1 MTGEP
6 VATVEAV
13 RVLLAAAVGLGWVTL
28 DEPTVMAVATG
39 VAVLISVGGSV
50 WARARV
56 TPLAKRWLDRDV
68 SAPPPQ

>member
-50 WARARV
+50 WARAQV
-56 TPLAKRWLDRDV
+56 TPLGRRWLGERPV
-68 SAPPPQ
+68 AGPPI